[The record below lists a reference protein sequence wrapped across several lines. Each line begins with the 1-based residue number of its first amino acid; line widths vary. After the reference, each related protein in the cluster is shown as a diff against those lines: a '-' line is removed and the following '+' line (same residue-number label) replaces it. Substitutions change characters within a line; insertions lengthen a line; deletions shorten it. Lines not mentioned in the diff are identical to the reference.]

1 MMPRN
6 RGSQSTGLVWR
17 RSSHSNTQGNQ
28 CVEVA
33 LCDGRIVLRDLKDPD
48 GPVLTFSRA
57 EWREFVRR
65 LGRRW
70 TVTPTG
76 AGRGDRPRRAVAGR
90 PPTTAPSA
98 SGT

>member
-33 LCDGRIVLRDLKDPD
+33 LCDAGSCYA
-48 GPVLTFSRA
+48 T
-57 EWREFVRR
+57 RR
-65 LGRRW
+65 
-70 TVTPTG
+70 TPT
-76 AGRGDRPRRAVAGR
+76 ARC
-90 PPTTAPSA
+90 
-98 SGT
+98 